1 MDLENSKMKI
11 KLLKRREGGLSPS
24 ERNYTMVYL
33 IKTMK
38 YQSYFWQ
45 GGIREENGKV
55 IFWKR
60 WGRMGDYGKKIEKEY
75 PNKKE
80 AQNKLR
86 EFEQE
91 KISKG
96 YMDAQ
101 FVFMDLADS
110 PFSLWVDKEY
120 LERRMKEIS

>member
-1 MDLENSKMKI
+1 
-11 KLLKRREGGLSPS
+11 
-24 ERNYTMVYL
+24 MVYL

-120 LERRMKEIS
+120 LERRMEEIS